1 MNSTQASSQTS
12 TKRRPVAQRAIQAWA
27 TLGPQYM
34 PFADVA
40 SADLPLPRLLRLSL
54 FKVTMGMTT
63 ALLIGTLNR
72 VMIVELG
79 VAAWLV
85 SLMLALPLLVAPFR
99 AVTGYHSDT
108 HRSAFGWKR
117 VPFMWGGTLI
127 QFFGLAIMPFALLVL
142 SGQGAVPVPSWV
154 GQGAAAMA
162 FLMVGAG
169 LQTSQTA
176 GLALATDQASAAT
189 RPRVVALMYIMLL
202 LGAVI
207 GSFVY
212 SFLLSD
218 FTPQRLVQVVQGT
231 AMVVLVLNAFALWKQ
246 EPRNPQRAAQ
256 MKTQRPE
263 AFKLVWHRFINN
275 GRTRRFLWATGLGT
289 MAFNMQDIVLEPYGG
304 EILKLSVGAT
314 SALTAMLA
322 GGALI
327 GFLIAGR
334 SLSKGADPLRLAA
347 YGALAGLPAF
357 SAVIFSAPLD
367 APWLFRA
374 GALGIGLGGGLF
386 AVGTLSAA
394 MRLED
399 HKEDGAKA
407 GSGGKDAGFIG
418 LALGAWGAVQ
428 SIAAGLA
435 MFFGG
440 AIRDGVSSLAEQ
452 GALGTTLAAPVT
464 GYSFVYHIEMLLL
477 FVTLIAIGPLVGHR
491 LQTVSSPREFG
502 LAELPVSR

>member
-1 MNSTQASSQTS
+1 MNSPQASAQTL
-12 TKRRPVAQRAIQAWA
+12 TKRKPAAQRAIQAWA
-27 TLGPQYM
+27 TLGPKYM

-189 RPRVVALMYIMLL
+189 RPRVVALMYTMLL

-256 MKTQRPE
+256 MKTERPE
-263 AFKLVWHRFINN
+263 AFKLVWQRFINN

-367 APWLFRA
+367 AGWLFRA

-399 HKEDGAKA
+399 HKDGDRV
-407 GSGGKDAGFIG
+407 GNGGKDAGFIG

-440 AIRDGVSSLAEQ
+440 AIRDGISSLAEQ
-452 GALGTTLAAPVT
+452 GALGTTLAMPVT